1 MKARRSE
8 PGHNAAM
15 DLTGL
20 LMLLVAGA
28 ALLWCI
34 VTVYTALV
42 LTRPPR
48 RGAGYAVAR
57 DLPSDPA
64 AWGEAERWP
73 RAVRF
78 TAWTHRT
85 TNGLDLPVWDVQ
97 GERADGPVVVLSHG
111 WGESRITTLPRLVAL
126 LPLCSRVVLWDMP
139 GHADAPGHCR
149 LGSREPDELVRLV
162 RTLTEPSVG
171 NSPPEPTS
179 IVLWGFSLGAGVSLA
194 AAASMITER
203 SRAGDATGITHP
215 RVAVIAEAPY
225 ALPATPA
232 QRVLMLRGLPW
243 RLNLGPA
250 LSALGVVWGLGP
262 WWGRASGMFDRREH
276 ARRLGDAPVLV
287 LAPEHDEVCPIEDAR
302 AIAEAAPFARLVVVP
317 EATHTRVWT
326 DAGPREAAAREARVF
341 INSLGG
347 HPPAHG
353 TSELRVGSGG
363 GEVIEG

>member
-1 MKARRSE
+1 
-8 PGHNAAM
+8 M

-20 LMLLVAGA
+20 LMLLVAGG

-34 VTVYTALV
+34 VTVHTALI
-42 LTRPPR
+42 LSRPPR
-48 RGAGYAVAR
+48 RGTGYAVAR
-57 DLPSDPA
+57 ELASDPE
-64 AWGEAERWP
+64 AWGAAVRWP

-78 TAWTHRT
+78 HAWTHRT
-85 TNGLDLPVWDVQ
+85 LDGLDLPVWDVRC
-97 GERADGPVVVLSHG
+97 ERDDGPVVVLSHG
-111 WGESRITTLPRLVAL
+111 WGESRITTLPRLCAL

-162 RTLTEPSVG
+162 KAVTGSDGGNCASEPA
-171 NSPPEPTS
+171 S

-203 SRAGDATGITHP
+203 SRAGESTGTAHP

-225 ALPATPA
+225 VLPATPA

-262 WWGRASGMFDRREH
+262 WWGRAGGLFDRREH
-276 ARRLGDAPVLV
+276 ARRLGDVPVLV

-302 AIAEAAPFARLVVVP
+302 AIAEAAPFGRLAVVP
-317 EATHTRVWT
+317 GAMHTRVWT
-326 DAGPREAAAREARVF
+326 DAGPREAATREVHAF
-341 INSLGG
+341 IESLGR

-353 TSELRVGSGG
+353 TSELRVASGG